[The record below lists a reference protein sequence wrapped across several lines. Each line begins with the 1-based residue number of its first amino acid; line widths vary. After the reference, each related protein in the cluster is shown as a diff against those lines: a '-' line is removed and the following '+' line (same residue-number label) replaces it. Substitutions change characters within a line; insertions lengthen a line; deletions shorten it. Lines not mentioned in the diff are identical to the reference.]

1 MFLFAILLLIL
12 VFITIFTVAVVSVG
26 GAVFIVIFGDVIVC
40 AFIIVWLLRK
50 LLKK

>member
-1 MFLFAILLLIL
+1 MFLFLILLLIL
-12 VFITIFTVAVVSVG
+12 ILITIFTVAVVSVG

>member
-12 VFITIFTVAVVSVG
+12 VFITIFTITVASIG
-26 GAVFIVIFGDVIVC
+26 GAIFIVIFGDVIVC